1 MSTPALPDVSAGATP
16 SRAHD
21 RLAHGLILGAGTLCF
36 LLLAWGHL
44 GLGALLFP
52 PPRTVARQVA
62 SAGPLKVALALDSG
76 QLTAAGPNTVVL
88 TITDQAGR
96 PITQATATAHPVMTT
111 MAMEAP
117 SVVAMPVATP
127 DATGQYSAQPRFAMA
142 GDWRLVV
149 TITRPGYAPQ
159 AATFPVTVR
168 WK

>member
-1 MSTPALPDVSAGATP
+1 MNTPALSDISAGATP

-21 RLAHGLILGAGTLCF
+21 RLAHRLILGAGMLCF

-52 PPRTVARQVA
+52 PPRTVARQVV
-62 SAGPLKVALALDSG
+62 SAGPLTVALALGSG
-76 QLTAAGPNTVVL
+76 QLTAAGPNTVSL

-96 PITQATATAHPVMTT
+96 PISDATAMAHPVMTT
-111 MAMEAP
+111 MAMVAP
-117 SVVAMPVATP
+117 SVAATP
-127 DATGQYSAQPRFAMA
+127 DAMGHYTAHPRFAMA

-159 AATFPVTVR
+159 TATFPVTVR